1 MASITQNVYSAAH
14 FISIMS
20 YCAQMKDIILSRLGK
35 SLKDLRRRRGLTQ
48 QEVAV
53 LARLPREKV
62 VRLEQ
67 GRGSTALEAYV
78 ALAHALGAEFTLTP
92 VQRPTLEEISEVLG
106 DE

>member
-1 MASITQNVYSAAH
+1 
-14 FISIMS
+14 
-20 YCAQMKDIILSRLGK
+20 MKDIILSRLGQ
-35 SLKDLRRRRGLTQ
+35 SIKDLRRRRGLTQ
-48 QEVAV
+48 QQAAD

-67 GRGSTALEAYV
+67 GRGTTAMEAYV

-92 VQRPTLEEISEVLG
+92 IRRPTLEEVSQVLK